1 MLFIIKCNRF
11 ITKCNDFVTKCD
23 SSYKICLYNKSN
35 PMLRAGKMWSKTYD
49 RSAITAPLRGPL
61 SMLFL
66 HFTVIASKQIS
77 LLQPCWKPHHLIE
90 RI

>member
-11 ITKCNDFVTKCD
+11 ITKCDDFVTKCD

-66 HFTVIASKQIS
+66 HFTVIVSKQIR
-77 LLQPCWKPHHLIE
+77 LLQPCWKSHHLIE